1 MSQGKL
7 TAREAAKIAAE
18 RWSGYTFAVRVS
30 SHDANLRFVVGLLVL
45 GHKSKDDMYRLPLGW
60 GRSFEA
66 ALASIPEQPGGI
78 DLRPLCMVHTDGTVR
93 YADGR
98 PDTRFDGAPLG
109 LGARMVLS
117 PVTIGTTIHRPEG
130 AI

>member
-7 TAREAAKIAAE
+7 TAKAAAKIAAE

-30 SHDANLRFVVGLLVL
+30 SHDPNLRFVVGLLVL

-66 ALASIPEQPGGI
+66 ALDAIPEKPGGV
-78 DLRPLCMVHTDGTVR
+78 DLKPLCMVHTDGTVR

-98 PDTRFDGAPLG
+98 PEVKFDGALAQ
-109 LGARMVLS
+109 LGALQ
-117 PVTIGTTIHRPEG
+117 PVTGGGATVRP
-130 AI
+130 AKA